1 MLGPI
6 WSQEGSFA
14 VKRMTFLGSKRIA
27 SRGFS
32 LVEVVIALAV
42 ILILSAVAL
51 PAFVNAYRTY
61 QLTDAATQ
69 FGGLLK
75 FTRFE
80 AIRLNTNVNCQIQ
93 QTASVPPV
101 TNMWADSLPTPQD
114 GIEDPGE
121 KQLLFGGTVNLVP
134 AAAVPNAAGLPA
146 AVGVPALATVPL
158 ANGAVTFDRRG
169 ALNPAQVYAF
179 YLSNLNDP
187 SVGARAVILL
197 PSGSIQVWKAD
208 SLGNW
213 VSLG

>member
-1 MLGPI
+1 
-6 WSQEGSFA
+6 
-14 VKRMTFLGSKRIA
+14 MTFLGSKRIA

-42 ILILSAVAL
+42 ILLLSALAL

-69 FGGLLK
+69 FAGLLK

-80 AIRLNTNVNCQIQ
+80 AIRLNTNVTCQIQ

-101 TNMWADSLPTPQD
+101 TNMWADSLPTPPD

-121 KQLLFGGTVNLVP
+121 KQLLFSGTVNLVP
-134 AAAVPNAAGLPA
+134 PAAVPNAAGLA
-146 AVGVPALATVPL
+146 AAAGVPALATLPL
-158 ANGAVTFDRRG
+158 ANGPVTFDRRG
-169 ALNPAQVYAF
+169 AVNPAAPQVYVF
-179 YLSNLNDP
+179 YLSNLGDP

-197 PSGSIQVWKAD
+197 PSGSIQIWKAD
-208 SLGNW
+208 SAGNW
-213 VSLG
+213 IPLG

>member
-1 MLGPI
+1 M
-6 WSQEGSFA
+6 
-14 VKRMTFLGSKRIA
+14 GSKRIA

-69 FGGLLK
+69 FAGLLK

-80 AIRLNTNVNCQIQ
+80 AIRLNTNVNFQIQ

-101 TNMWADSLPTPQD
+101 TNMWADSLPAPQD
-114 GIEDPGE
+114 GVEDPSE
-121 KQLLFGGTVNLVP
+121 KQLLFSGAVNLVP
-134 AAAVPNAAGLPA
+134 ASAVSNAAGLA
-146 AVGVPALATVPL
+146 AAAGVPALATVPL
-158 ANGAVTFDRRG
+158 ANGIVTFDSRG
-169 ALNPAQVYAF
+169 AVNPTQVYAF

-187 SVGARAVILL
+187 SVGARAVVLL
-197 PSGSIQVWKAD
+197 PSGSIQIWKAD
-208 SLGNW
+208 SAGNW

>member
-1 MLGPI
+1 MR
-6 WSQEGSFA
+6 
-14 VKRMTFLGSKRIA
+14 RMTFLGSKRIT

-42 ILILSAVAL
+42 ILLLSAMAL

-69 FGGLLK
+69 FAGLLK

-80 AIRLNTNVNCQIQ
+80 AIRLNTNVSCQIQ

-101 TNMWADSLPTPQD
+101 TNTWADSD
-114 GIEDPGE
+114 GDAVEDPNE
-121 KQLLFGGTVNLVP
+121 KQLLFSGAVNLVP
-134 AAAVPNAAGLPA
+134 AGAVPNAAGLPA
-146 AVGVPALATVPL
+146 AAGVPALATVPL
-158 ANGAVTFDRRG
+158 ANGFITFDRRG
-169 ALNPAQVYAF
+169 AIIPAQAQVYAF
-179 YLSNLNDP
+179 YLSNLGDP

-197 PSGSIQVWKAD
+197 PSGSIQIWKAD
-208 SLGNW
+208 SAGNW

>member
-1 MLGPI
+1 MRRK
-6 WSQEGSFA
+6 A
-14 VKRMTFLGSKRIA
+14 FLGSKRIA

-51 PAFVNAYRTY
+51 PAFVNAYRMY

-69 FGGLLK
+69 FAGLLK

-80 AIRLNTNVNCQIQ
+80 AIRLNTNVNFQIQ

-114 GIEDPGE
+114 GVEDPSE
-121 KQLLFGGTVNLVP
+121 KQLLFSGTVNLVP

-146 AVGVPALATVPL
+146 TAGVPALATVPL
-158 ANGAVTFDRRG
+158 ANGFVTFDRRG
-169 ALNPAQVYAF
+169 AVFFNPPNPPQVYVF
-179 YLSNLNDP
+179 YLTNQNDP
-187 SVGARAVILL
+187 SVGARAVVLL
-197 PSGSIQVWKAD
+197 PSGSIQIWKAD
-208 SLGNW
+208 SAGNW

>member
-1 MLGPI
+1 MR
-6 WSQEGSFA
+6 
-14 VKRMTFLGSKRIA
+14 RMTFLGSKRIA

-42 ILILSAVAL
+42 ILLLSAMAL

-69 FGGLLK
+69 FAGLLK

-101 TNMWADSLPTPQD
+101 TNTWADSIPTPPD

-121 KQLLFGGTVNLVP
+121 KQLLFSGTVNLVP

-158 ANGAVTFDRRG
+158 ANGFVTFDRRG
-169 ALNPAQVYAF
+169 AVNPAAPQVYAF
-179 YLSNLNDP
+179 YLSNLNDT
-187 SVGARAVILL
+187 SIGARAVILL
-197 PSGSIQVWKAD
+197 PSGSIQIWKAD
-208 SLGNW
+208 SAGNW
-213 VSLG
+213 IPLG

>member
-1 MLGPI
+1 MR
-6 WSQEGSFA
+6 
-14 VKRMTFLGSKRIA
+14 RMAFLGSKRIA

-51 PAFVNAYRTY
+51 PAFVNAYRMY

-69 FGGLLK
+69 FAGLLK

-80 AIRLNTNVNCQIQ
+80 AIRLNTNVTCQIQ

-101 TNMWADSLPTPQD
+101 TNMWADSIPTPPD

-134 AAAVPNAAGLPA
+134 PAAVPNAAGLA
-146 AVGVPALATVPL
+146 AAAGVPALATVPL
-158 ANGAVTFDRRG
+158 ANGPITFDRRG
-169 ALNPAQVYAF
+169 ALNPAQAYVF
-179 YLSNLNDP
+179 YLSNQNDP

-197 PSGSIQVWKAD
+197 PSGSIQIWKAD

>member
-1 MLGPI
+1 MR
-6 WSQEGSFA
+6 
-14 VKRMTFLGSKRIA
+14 RMTFLGSKRIA

-32 LVEVVIALAV
+32 LVEVVIAMAV

-69 FGGLLK
+69 FAGLLK

-80 AIRLNTNVNCQIQ
+80 AIRLNTNVSCLIQ

-101 TNMWADSLPTPQD
+101 TNAWADSD
-114 GIEDPGE
+114 GDTVEDPNE
-121 KQLLFGGTVNLVP
+121 KQLLFAGTVNLVP
-134 AAAVPNAAGLPA
+134 AAGVPNAAGLPA
-146 AVGVPALATVPL
+146 AAGVPALATVPL
-158 ANGAVTFDRRG
+158 ANGVVTFDRRG
-169 ALNPAQVYAF
+169 ALNPPQVYAF
-179 YLSNLNDP
+179 YLSNLNDT
-187 SVGARAVILL
+187 SIGARAVILL

-213 VSLG
+213 VLLN

>member
-1 MLGPI
+1 MR
-6 WSQEGSFA
+6 
-14 VKRMTFLGSKRIA
+14 RMAFLGSKRIA

-51 PAFVNAYRTY
+51 PAFVNAYRMY

-69 FGGLLK
+69 FAGLLK

-80 AIRLNTNVNCQIQ
+80 AIRLNTSVSCQIQ

-114 GIEDPGE
+114 GVEDPSE
-121 KQLLFGGTVNLVP
+121 KQLLFSGTVNLVP
-134 AAAVPNAAGLPA
+134 AAAVPNAAGLA
-146 AVGVPALATVPL
+146 AAAGVPALATVPL

-169 ALNPAQVYAF
+169 AVNPGQPPQVYVF
-179 YLSNLNDP
+179 YFSNLNDA

-197 PSGSIQVWKAD
+197 PSGSIQIWKAD

-213 VSLG
+213 MSLG

>member
-1 MLGPI
+1 MRRR
-6 WSQEGSFA
+6 A
-14 VKRMTFLGSKRIA
+14 FLGSKRIA

-42 ILILSAVAL
+42 ILILSAMAL

-69 FGGLLK
+69 FAGLLK

-80 AIRLNTNVNCQIQ
+80 AIRLNTNVSCQIQ
-93 QTASVPPV
+93 QTGSVPPV

-114 GIEDPGE
+114 GVEDPSE
-121 KQLLFGGTVNLVP
+121 KQLLFTGAVNLVS
-134 AAAVPNAAGLPA
+134 AAAVPNAAGLAGA
-146 AVGVPALATVPL
+146 ASVPVLATLPL
-158 ANGAVTFDRRG
+158 ANGFVTFDRRG
-169 ALNPAQVYAF
+169 ALNPAQAYVF
-179 YLSNLNDP
+179 YLSNQNDP

-197 PSGSIQVWKAD
+197 PSGSIQIWKAD
-208 SLGNW
+208 SVGNW

>member
-1 MLGPI
+1 MRRR
-6 WSQEGSFA
+6 A
-14 VKRMTFLGSKRIA
+14 FLDSKRIA

-42 ILILSAVAL
+42 ILILSAMAL

-69 FGGLLK
+69 FAGLLK

-80 AIRLNTNVNCQIQ
+80 AIRLNTNVSCQIQ

-114 GIEDPGE
+114 GVEDPSE
-121 KQLLFGGTVNLVP
+121 KQLLLSGAVNLVP
-134 AAAVPNAAGLPA
+134 AAAVPNAAGLAGA
-146 AVGVPALATVPL
+146 AGVPALATVPL
-158 ANGAVTFDRRG
+158 ANGSVTFDRRG
-169 ALNPAQVYAF
+169 AANPAQAYVF
-179 YLSNLNDP
+179 YLSNQNDP

-197 PSGSIQVWKAD
+197 PSGSIQIWKAD
-208 SLGNW
+208 SAGNW
-213 VSLG
+213 VLLG